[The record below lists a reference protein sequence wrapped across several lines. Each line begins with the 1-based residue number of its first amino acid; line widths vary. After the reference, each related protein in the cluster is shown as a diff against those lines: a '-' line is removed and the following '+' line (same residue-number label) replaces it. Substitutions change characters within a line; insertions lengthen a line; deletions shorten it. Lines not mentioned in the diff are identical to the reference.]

1 VRKEKAMSSQERPR
15 KSGLVVGVLGFVLIF
30 CGCSEQRV
38 RNPVKTNNLH
48 NVSCQKY
55 QPNYLGRT
63 RIEVNATDGISKEDE
78 VVFVCA
84 GENVRWEAAKGSGIK
99 SIEVR
104 FLNNEWPFK
113 QAFEPKLYGQGEG
126 ATPDREVG
134 DLPVNFRAKPFKY
147 QIHIVTSTGVIDLDP
162 HIVHGGGGP

>member
-1 VRKEKAMSSQERPR
+1 MSSQERPR
-15 KSGLVVGVLGFVLIF
+15 KSGLLVGALGFVLIF
-30 CGCSEQRV
+30 CGCSERHV

-48 NVSCQKY
+48 NVLCQKY
-55 QPNYLGRT
+55 QPNYSGTT

-84 GENVRWEAAKGSGIK
+84 GEKVRWEAAKGSGIK
-99 SIEVR
+99 SIEVS

-113 QAFEPKLYGQGEG
+113 QAFQPKLSNEGQD

-134 DLPVNFRAKPFKY
+134 DLATNFRAKTFKY
-147 QIHIVTSTGVIDLDP
+147 QIHIVTSTRVIDLDP

>member
-1 VRKEKAMSSQERPR
+1 MSSQKRPR
-15 KSGLVVGVLGFVLIF
+15 EKVLAMGVLGLVLIF
-30 CGCSEQRV
+30 SGCEHHV
-38 RNPVKTNNLH
+38 RNAVKTNNLR
-48 NVSCQKY
+48 NVECQKY
-55 QPNYLGRT
+55 QPNYSGRT
-63 RIEVNATDGISKEDE
+63 RIEVNATNGISPEDE
-78 VVFVCA
+78 LVFVCA
-84 GENVRWEAAKGSGIK
+84 GEKVRWEAAKGSGIQ

-113 QAFEPKLYGQGEG
+113 QAFEPKLYGQGEE

-134 DLPVNFRAKPFKY
+134 ELPPNFRAKTFKY

>member
-1 VRKEKAMSSQERPR
+1 VRKEKAMSSQERLR
-15 KSGLVVGVLGFVLIF
+15 KSGLVVGVLGLVLIF
-30 CGCSEQRV
+30 CGCSERHV
-38 RNPVKTNNLH
+38 RNAVKTNNLR

-55 QPNYLGRT
+55 QPNYSGRT
-63 RIEVNATDGISKEDE
+63 RIEVNATDGIRLEDE

-84 GENVRWEAAKGSGIK
+84 GEDVRWEAAKGSGIK

-113 QAFEPKLYGQGEG
+113 QAFEPKLYGEGQG

-134 DLPVNFRAKPFKY
+134 DLSPNLRAQVYKY
-147 QIHIVTSTGVIDLDP
+147 QIHIVTSAGVIDLDP
-162 HIVHGGGGP
+162 HIVKGGGGP

>member
-1 VRKEKAMSSQERPR
+1 MSSQERPL
-15 KSGLVVGVLGFVLIF
+15 KSGLVVGVLGFVLIS
-30 CGCSEQRV
+30 CGCSERHV
-38 RNPVKTNNLH
+38 RNAVKTNNLS
-48 NVSCQKY
+48 NVQCRKY

-63 RIEVNATDGISKEDE
+63 RIEVNATSGISPEDE
-78 VVFVCA
+78 VVFVCS
-84 GENVRWEAAKGSGIK
+84 GENVRWEAAKESGIK

-113 QAFEPKLYGQGEG
+113 QAFEPKLYGEGQG

-134 DLPVNFRAKPFKY
+134 DLPPNLRAQTYKY

-162 HIVHGGGGP
+162 HIVKGGGGP